1 MAKRARHVVEE
12 CERTVAAVESLR
24 HNDVES
30 FGQAMNESHR
40 TLRDYY
46 EVSCAELDV
55 MVNAAQSL
63 EGCYGARLTG
73 AGFGGCAVA
82 LVAASCADDFKREL
96 AKRYEAATGI
106 TPEIYV
112 CRASDGA
119 GIVGR

>member
-1 MAKRARHVVEE
+1 M
-12 CERTVAAVESLR
+12 AAVESLR

-30 FGQAMNESHR
+30 FGHAMNESHR

-46 EVSCAELDV
+46 EVSCVELDA

-82 LVAASCADDFKREL
+82 LVAVSATQDFEREL

-119 GIVGR
+119 GVL